1 MWQGLGQHT
10 FSGLTFHEVVGR
22 CWYRSLLSHSGL
34 PQLTSLVVSLRLS
47 TQTWV
52 VQTNILLYLVSGMFA
67 HQNWHIL
74 ETVCY
79 HSWWIVTC
87 KFWFDSK
94 IGTKCILCS
103 KEWHT
108 CHFCPLWHK
117 WTMYTTV
124 GRIWHTNLGLKCFLP
139 TMIYKPSLGMVL
151 NQYRHTM
158 ICYFW
163 IVSYVHFDG
172 HALTLNEI
180 VFIHIRKWY

>member
-34 PQLTSLVVSLRLS
+34 PQLASLVVSLRLS

-52 VQTNILLYLVSGMFA
+52 VQTNVLLYLVSGMFA
-67 HQNWHIL
+67 HQNWHIWKL
-74 ETVCY
+74 FATTHGE
-79 HSWWIVTC
+79 
-87 KFWFDSK
+87 
-94 IGTKCILCS
+94 L
-103 KEWHT
+103 WHANTGLIPKLAQNALSVLQSDT

-124 GRIWHTNLGLKCFLP
+124 GRIWHTNHGLKCLLP

-163 IVSYVHFDG
+163 IVKYVHFDG